1 VPDEGRAR
9 HELYKIELPKTR
21 PDFPALPW
29 TCANATML
37 NVYFEVRKDGLL
49 DRLPPEF
56 CRSSPA
62 YCRLVVFDMHES
74 PIGPF
79 REAFVAL
86 GCRLNM
92 MPAGFVAASITNNAA
107 AMAAG
112 AFERG
117 FPTILGK
124 IDFEADVNHARALV
138 ADDKG
143 PLLEITLPL
152 LQTIEPSRLAYDH
165 VDAIRTKAD
174 GATELVVT
182 KPDIT
187 IERAA
192 ICKNAR
198 IEYPSERDSTWHALD
213 CRNVVSAQ
221 VAHGTRVFAAATTM

>member
-1 VPDEGRAR
+1 MPDAGRAR
-9 HELYKIELPKTR
+9 HDLYKIELPKSR
-21 PDFPALPW
+21 SDLPALPW

-37 NVYFEVRKDGLL
+37 NVYFEVLKDGLL

-62 YCRLVVFDMHES
+62 YCRLVVFDMPES
-74 PIGPF
+74 PVGPV
-79 REAFVAL
+79 RDAFVAL

-92 MPAGFVAASITNNAA
+92 MPAAFVAASITNSAA
-107 AMAAG
+107 ALAAG
-112 AFERG
+112 AFARG
-117 FPTILGK
+117 FPTVLGR
-124 IDFEADVNHARALV
+124 IDFEADVNHARALI
-138 ADDKG
+138 ADNQG
-143 PLLEITLPL
+143 PLLEVVMPQ

-174 GATELVVT
+174 SSTELVMT
-182 KPDIT
+182 RPDIT

-198 IEYPSERDSTWHALD
+198 IGYPSERESTWRALD

-221 VAHGTRVFAAATTM
+221 VAHGTRTFAEATTM